1 MGAIRIL
8 DCYRDVPTT
17 FRGLFSIFTNF
28 ASWGEMLG
36 GGILKLGLDISD
48 FALIAVAIAIV
59 CIVSKFQKAEGISLR
74 HKISEKP
81 ILACICI
88 CALIIAIAIFGAY
101 GLGFDS
107 SGFIYT
113 QF

>member
-17 FRGLFSIFTNF
+17 FRGLFSMF
-28 ASWGEMLG
+28 ANPTSWAEMLS
-36 GGILKLGLDISD
+36 GGIFKLGLDVYD
-48 FALIAVAIAIV
+48 FALILIGVMVV

-81 ILACICI
+81 ILACLCI
-88 CALIIAIAIFGAY
+88 CALVLAIAIFGAY

>member
-17 FRGLFSIFTNF
+17 FRGLFSMFTNPT
-28 ASWGEMLG
+28 SWADMFG
-36 GGILKLGLDISD
+36 GGILTLGLDIYD
-48 FALIAVAIAIV
+48 FALILIGVIVV

-81 ILACICI
+81 ILACLCI
-88 CALIIAIAIFGAY
+88 CALVLAIAIFGAY